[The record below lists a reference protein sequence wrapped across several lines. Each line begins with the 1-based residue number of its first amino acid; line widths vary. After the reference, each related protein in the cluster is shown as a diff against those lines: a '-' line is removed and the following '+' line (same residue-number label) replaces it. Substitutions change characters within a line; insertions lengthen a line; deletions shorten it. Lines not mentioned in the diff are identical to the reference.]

1 MQNAERRIENE
12 EKWGLILH
20 STFCILHSLNST
32 HEESSEAP
40 SWQTPL
46 EDAGARSLQGG
57 RGIADRSARMDRRAA
72 SSHKQS
78 GHYRSRYVGRSETRS
93 CPVRWQAAAARRTN
107 LSPALQAEGISH

>member
-1 MQNAERRIENE
+1 MQNAECRIENE
-12 EKWGLILH
+12 EAPTLILH
-20 STFCILHSLNST
+20 SAFCILHSLSCN
-32 HEESSEAP
+32 HEESPEAP

-46 EDAGARSLQGG
+46 ENAGARSLQGG

-78 GHYRSRYVGRSETRS
+78 GHHRSRYVGRSETRS

-107 LSPALQAEGISH
+107 LSPALQSDGI